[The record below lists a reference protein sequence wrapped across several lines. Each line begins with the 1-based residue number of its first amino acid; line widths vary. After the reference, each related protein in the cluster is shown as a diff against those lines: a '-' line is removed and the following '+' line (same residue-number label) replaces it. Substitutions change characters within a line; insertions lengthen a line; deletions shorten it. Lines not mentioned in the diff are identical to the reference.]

1 MSTVTRQEIAAS
13 TRGAFGSGWVGRDD
27 LCAAAR
33 SAGARPEVVA
43 LLARLSGHVRVCGV
57 PDLLL
62 LLPGLPDADDAEVA
76 EVAEGPDG
84 GESAGG
90 E

>member
-1 MSTVTRQEIAAS
+1 MSRVTRQEIRAC
-13 TRGAFGSGWVGRDD
+13 TREAFGSGWVGRDQ

-43 LLARLSGHVRVCGV
+43 TLAGLSPHVRVCGV

-62 LLPGLPDADDAEVA
+62 LLPELPEEDTQEAREDA
-76 EVAEGPDG
+76 
-84 GESAGG
+84 
-90 E
+90 